1 MTFNSII
8 HVPTFKDDA
17 SQERQGRPSDMSPQD
32 LVDLK
37 TRNPFMYHSI
47 PAVREA
53 ERLHKDVDASILTSD
68 GASNVVMRQKRIS
81 FECYDSKLLIDDM
94 LVSNADNRNEND
106 GDDDDTE
113 DGLYSYLAQL
123 ERESNHTTST
133 SLEVQTAQASA
144 AKRQSGIIDSLL
156 AEQFRGDNPQEGNDM
171 EEEDDGD
178 EEDNFYLS
186 MLLARRQQQD

>member
-1 MTFNSII
+1 MTFTSII
-8 HVPTFKDDA
+8 QVPTFKDDA
-17 SQERQGRPSDMSPQD
+17 SQERQVRLSDMSPQD

-37 TRNPFMYHSI
+37 TRDPFMYHSI

-68 GASNVVMRQKRIS
+68 GASNVVKRQKRIS

-94 LVSNADNRNEND
+94 LVSNADNRNDN
-106 GDDDDTE
+106 DDDNTE

-133 SLEVQTAQASA
+133 SLEVQMAQTSA
-144 AKRQSGIIDSLL
+144 ATRQSRIIDSLL
-156 AEQFRGDNPQEGNDM
+156 AEQFRGGNPQESNDM
-171 EEEDDGD
+171 EEEDDDD
-178 EEDNFYLS
+178 EEDDFYLS